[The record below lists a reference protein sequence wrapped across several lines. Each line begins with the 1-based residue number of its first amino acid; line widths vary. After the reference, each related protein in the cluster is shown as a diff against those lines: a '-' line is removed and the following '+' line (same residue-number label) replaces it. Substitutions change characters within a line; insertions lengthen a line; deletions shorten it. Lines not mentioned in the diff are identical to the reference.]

1 MYKKANIVML
11 PSNEKAH
18 FGDIVVTPDN
28 KTLFI
33 FQHQNCTEIAQH
45 LYITSDEEIKAGCWF
60 ICNNAAQQC
69 IRVIEGH
76 DYPYEIKNKFN
87 GEIQRHSKHW
97 KGVIIA
103 TTDTSLKVINLSNL
117 GENWKDISLPQPS
130 KEFIEIYIKAYNK
143 CKQITTIEIEY
154 ESMDISTMTSDTKTH
169 PNLSI
174 ETLKINSDNT
184 INIKPIKNNWSRED
198 IIKLK
203 NKLISLS
210 KEQQFKILDSVE
222 TFDKWIEENL

>member
-1 MYKKANIVML
+1 MYKKANMVML

-18 FGDIVVTPDN
+18 FGDIILTPDT
-28 KTLFI
+28 KKLLI

-45 LYITSDEEIKAGCWF
+45 LYITSDEEIKEGDWVYNS
-60 ICNNAAQQC
+60 ISNELEKWSYKGW
-69 IRVIEGH
+69 IEAPDFEYLG
-76 DYPYEIKNKFN
+76 Y
-87 GEIQRHSKHW
+87 SK
-97 KGVIIA
+97 IIT
-103 TTDTSLKVINLSNL
+103 TTDKSLQIMNLSQFGN
-117 GENWKDISLPQPS
+117 NWKDIPYSQPS
-130 KEFIEIYIKAYNK
+130 KEFIEAYIKAYNK
-143 CKQITTIEIEY
+143 CKQITKVEVEY
-154 ESMDISTMTSDTKTH
+154 ESMDISTMTSDTKKH

-174 ETLKINSDNT
+174 ETLKINPDNT
-184 INIKPIKNNWSRED
+184 INIKPTKDSWNRED